1 MAIRRQ
7 HKLRSDCWE
16 GGLSED
22 LRERL
27 YDALLNGRDDEGRPC
42 VLDYAAGAA
51 LAAGEP
57 YRLAAPSVPGYYRAL
72 GRARGARAKRAAL
85 SSLEAAAEVAPLIR
99 DHVKAA
105 VGDEALADTFASLS
119 ATAVLEGAGAK
130 TVSALGQLA
139 CSFRANALRADANR
153 TAAEQLKLA
162 REKFEAAEKRLAAV
176 QDAVKTAKSKGG
188 LTEETLK
195 KIEEAAGLL

>member
-42 VLDYAAGAA
+42 VLDYEAGAA

-130 TVSALGQLA
+130 TVTALGQLA
-139 CSFRANALRADANR
+139 CSFRANALRAGANR

-162 REKFEAAEKRLAAV
+162 RDKFEAAEKRLAAAK
-176 QDAVKTAKSKGG
+176 DAVSDVRLTPEEREAK
-188 LTEETLK
+188 LK
-195 KIEEAAGLL
+195 EIFGI

>member
-22 LRERL
+22 LRDRL

-42 VLDYAAGAA
+42 VLDYGAGAA

-162 REKFEAAEKRLAAV
+162 REKFEAAEKRLAAAK
-176 QDAVKTAKSKGG
+176 DAVADVRLTPEEREAK
-188 LTEETLK
+188 LK
-195 KIEEAAGLL
+195 EIFGI